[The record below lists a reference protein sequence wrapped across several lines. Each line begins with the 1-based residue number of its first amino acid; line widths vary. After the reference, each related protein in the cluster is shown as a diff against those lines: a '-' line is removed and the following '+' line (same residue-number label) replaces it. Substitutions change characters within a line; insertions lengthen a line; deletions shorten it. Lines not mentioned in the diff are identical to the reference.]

1 MLKTLQTLLFILIC
15 YSCGGE
21 IRVTSSAVQTSNTP
35 LNLNP
40 YTDFQ
45 NAIFDSA
52 TTLSYVTGT
61 AVDEKN
67 NIYIFGAFTGS
78 MDGIPSDSRDLYLVK
93 LSSSGNVIWKRH
105 FRSGVYGIND
115 ASLIENADFLIYHDG
130 SLYLLARTKSPYIEG
145 NGTGTGLTDDII
157 VAKVSTEGNVNWVK
171 HYGGS
176 TQEAL
181 KTSLGN
187 PSIDFSQDERAGSIQ
202 ISPAGDL
209 VITFQTKGSL
219 FEVSAGKQDVG
230 VIKINKNDG
239 AIISGRQLG
248 SVTLAAYGTQ
258 EGITVN
264 GGEDELIAVADFGFD
279 GDLIVVPMRTNGSL
293 VEVNLSSAVSS
304 DAGYFILDKDLY
316 LMRIKQLGVASYNN
330 WVNIGNYAGSTDR
343 GDQYRSVI
351 MNAPGD
357 YLFFGKSEG
366 SLGEAKDGS
375 SDYLFVRYVN
385 HEIYSIIQYGLTNSP
400 MTSAGTNYQ
409 EPRRMIKDSKGRIF
423 CSGHTNTSLFEEM
436 QSIWNPTIFRVD
448 INGNYQNGIQLGAVT
463 APSLGFNDQR
473 YNLVQEG
480 AFVVK
485 GSQLLIGTN
494 NDLVTSGSTL
504 NAKLFSL
511 EAP

>member
-1 MLKTLQTLLFILIC
+1 MFKILQMILTILVC

-21 IRVTSSAVQTSNTP
+21 ISVTPSAIQTSNTP
-35 LNLNP
+35 FSLSP
-40 YTDFQ
+40 YIDFQ
-45 NAIFDSA
+45 NAIFDSG
-52 TTLSYVTGT
+52 TTLTYVTGT

-67 NIYIFGAFTGS
+67 NIYILGAFAGS

-93 LSSSGNVIWKRH
+93 LSSSGKVIWKRH

-115 ASLIENADFLIYHDG
+115 ASQIENADSLIYHEG
-130 SLYLLARTKSPYIEG
+130 SLYLLARTASPYIEG
-145 NGTGTGLTDDII
+145 NSTALTDII
-157 VAKVSTEGNVNWVK
+157 VAKVSTEGSVNWVK
-171 HYGGS
+171 HYGES

-181 KTSLGN
+181 KISLGN

-202 ISPAGDL
+202 VSPAGHL
-209 VITFQTKGSL
+209 IITFQTKGSL
-219 FEVSAGKQDVG
+219 FEVNAGKQDVG
-230 VIKINKNDG
+230 VMKINKNDG

-248 SVTLAAYGTQ
+248 SVTLAAYATQ

-264 GGEDELIAVADFGFD
+264 GGEDELIAVADFAFD
-279 GDLIVVPMRTNGSL
+279 GDLIVAPIRTNGSL

-304 DAGYFILDKDLY
+304 DAGYFILDSDLN
-316 LMRIKQLGVASYNN
+316 LIRIKQLGVASYNN
-330 WVNIGNYAGSTDR
+330 WVNIGNYAGSTAS

-351 MNAPGD
+351 VNAPGD

-375 SDYLFVRYVN
+375 ADYLFVRYVN
-385 HEIYSIIQYGLTNSP
+385 HEIYSIIQYGLNTSP
-400 MTSAGTNYQ
+400 MTSAGSNYQ

-423 CSGHTNTSLFEEM
+423 CSGHTNTSLFEDI

-480 AFVVK
+480 AIVVK
-485 GSQLLIGTN
+485 GNQLLFASN
-494 NDLVTSGSTL
+494 NDPVTSGSTL
-504 NAKLFSL
+504 NAKLFRL